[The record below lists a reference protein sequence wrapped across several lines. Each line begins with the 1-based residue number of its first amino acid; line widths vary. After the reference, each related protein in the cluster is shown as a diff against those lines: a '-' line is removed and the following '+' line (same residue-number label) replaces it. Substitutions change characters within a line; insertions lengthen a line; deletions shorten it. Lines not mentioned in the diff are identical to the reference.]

1 VFKLLQE
8 WASAREGSANRG
20 LKPAPAKYFMENIE
34 MPQAYI
40 LVVDDEPDIRQLVSE
55 ILVDE
60 GYEVA
65 VAENAAMA
73 RHVRENR
80 APDLVLLD
88 IWMPDEDGV
97 TLLSDW
103 MKAGEASFPVIMMSG
118 HATIET
124 AVEATRLG
132 AYDFLEKPLSLAKLL
147 LTVERALEHARLKQ
161 ENTRLLRRVELVVEP
176 IGRSVVMDRLREQ
189 ARRLAQHDAG
199 LLLTGE
205 PGSGKEVLARYIHAH
220 SSRRE
225 GPFIDVGTGLLA
237 QDSASVALFG
247 REEGGIVS
255 RGLLEQAYGG
265 VLFLDEVADMDGELQ
280 SRLLSVLETQS
291 FIRVGGTRAIAVDFR
306 LIVSTRKSLADEMRS
321 GRFRPELYY
330 LLSGLT
336 LKVPALREHSEDVP
350 ELLNYYVDYFV
361 SREKLAFRKFPV
373 PVQNFLRH
381 YPWPGNLRELK
392 SLVQRLLILGSGID
406 ITLDE
411 VKTVLGEQ
419 PVMGDIR
426 SQVPDYY
433 EMPIKEARDSFEKG
447 YLEYHL
453 DKYGGSV
460 ARLSHAIGLER
471 THLYRKL
478 NALGIKFRD
487 KKLDV

>member
-1 VFKLLQE
+1 
-8 WASAREGSANRG
+8 
-20 LKPAPAKYFMENIE
+20 
-34 MPQAYI
+34 MPEAYV

-55 ILVDE
+55 ILADE

-73 RHVRENR
+73 RQFRESR
-80 APDLVLLD
+80 TPDLVLLD

-103 MKAGEASFPVIMMSG
+103 MTAGNVSFPVIMMSG

-147 LTVERALEHARLKQ
+147 LTVERAMEHARLKQ
-161 ENTRLLRRVELVVEP
+161 ENTRLLRRVEPVVEP
-176 IGRSVVMDRLREQ
+176 IGRSVAMERLREQ

-199 LLLTGE
+199 LLLVGE
-205 PGSGKEVLARYIHAH
+205 PGSGKEVLARYIHAQ
-220 SSRRE
+220 SSRRN

-237 QDSASVALFG
+237 HGSASIALFG
-247 REEGGIVS
+247 KEDDGVVS

-265 VLFLDEVADMDGELQ
+265 VLFLDEVADMDDGAQ

-291 FIRVGGTRAIAVDFR
+291 FIRVGGTRAIPVDFR
-306 LIVSTRKSLADEMRS
+306 LIASTRKPLADEMRA
-321 GRFRPELYY
+321 GRFRPELFY

-336 LKVPALREHSEDVP
+336 LKTPALREHSEDVP

-361 SREKLAFRKFPV
+361 SREKLPFRKFPV
-373 PVQNFLRH
+373 PVQNYLRH
-381 YPWPGNLRELK
+381 YAWCGNLRELK
-392 SLVQRLLILGSGID
+392 NLVQRLLILGSGTE

-411 VKTVLGEQ
+411 VKAVLGEQ
-419 PVMGDIR
+419 PAMGDAR
-426 SQVPDYY
+426 SRVPDYY

-453 DKYGGSV
+453 DKFGGSV
-460 ARLSHAIGLER
+460 ARLSNAIGLER

-487 KKLDV
+487 KKLDL

>member
-1 VFKLLQE
+1 
-8 WASAREGSANRG
+8 
-20 LKPAPAKYFMENIE
+20 
-34 MPQAYI
+34 MPKAYI

-55 ILVDE
+55 ILADE

-73 RHVRENR
+73 RQIRESR
-80 APDLVLLD
+80 APDLILLD

-97 TLLSDW
+97 TLLKEW
-103 MKAGEASFPVIMMSG
+103 LKAGEASFSVIMMSG

-161 ENTRLLRRVELVVEP
+161 ENTRLLRRVELAIEP
-176 IGRSVVMDRLREQ
+176 IGRSVVMERLREQ

-199 LLLTGE
+199 LLLIGE
-205 PGSGKEVLARYIHAH
+205 SGSGKEVLARYIHAH
-220 SSRRE
+220 SSRRD
-225 GPFIDVGTGLLA
+225 GPFIDFGVGLLA
-237 QDSASVALFG
+237 HGSVPVALFG
-247 REEGGIVS
+247 KEEGGVIN

-265 VLFLDEVADMDGELQ
+265 VLFLDEVADMDDELQ

-291 FIRVGGTRAIAVDFR
+291 FIRVGGTRAITVDFR
-306 LIVSTRKSLADEMRS
+306 LIASSGKPLADEMRA
-321 GRFRPELYY
+321 GRFRPDLFY
-330 LLSGLT
+330 LLSGVT
-336 LKVPALREHSEDVP
+336 LKIPALREHSEDVP
-350 ELLNYYVDYFV
+350 ELLNFYVDYFV

-381 YPWPGNLRELK
+381 FPWHGNLRELK
-392 SLVQRLLILGSGID
+392 NLVQRLLILGSGTE

-411 VKTVLGEQ
+411 VKAVLGEQ
-419 PVMGDIR
+419 PVMGDAR
-426 SQVPDYY
+426 SRVPDYY

-460 ARLSHAIGLER
+460 ARLSNAIGLER

-478 NALGIKFRD
+478 NTLGIKFRD
-487 KKLDV
+487 KKFDL